1 MTLARFRKDGAA
13 WDIALVAVLLN
24 VFLQLGCCMG
34 PASGPD
40 GFSLSD
46 PLSWCSIDKADASA
60 QGQSDSGDSHT
71 EDCSDC
77 RQCTGQAAVVAMGLD
92 RVVLAAVPNDP
103 VSITPVIAPTL
114 SLVVVPYEGRG
125 PPLILRT

>member
-1 MTLARFRKDGAA
+1 MTFARFRKDSAA

-34 PASGPD
+34 TATGAD
-40 GFSLSD
+40 GLSLSD
-46 PLSWCSIDKADASA
+46 PLSWCSIDKTDASA
-60 QGQSDSGDSHT
+60 QGQADSGDSHT
-71 EDCSDC
+71 ADCSDC
-77 RQCTGQAAVVAMGLD
+77 RQCTGQAAVVATSMD

-114 SLVVVPYEGRG
+114 SLTVVPYEGRG
-125 PPLILRT
+125 PPQTLRT